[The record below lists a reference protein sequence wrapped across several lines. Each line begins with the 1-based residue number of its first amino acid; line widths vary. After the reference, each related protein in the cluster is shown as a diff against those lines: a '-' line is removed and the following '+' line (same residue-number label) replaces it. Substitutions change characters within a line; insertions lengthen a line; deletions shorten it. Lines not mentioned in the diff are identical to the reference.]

1 MHNQYDEENFFNM
14 YKEIRHSPLSY
25 NEIVEFPEI
34 QRYMPD
40 LKNKHVLDIGCGF
53 GHLLKYIQNFQPKL
67 LTGIDAS

>member
-40 LKNKHVLDIGCGF
+40 LKTNMFSISAADL
-53 GHLLKYIQNFQPKL
+53 
-67 LTGIDAS
+67 GIF